1 MPLTTPLAQTAADL
15 AHKNALIAE
24 ARNWIA
30 PLMTRY
36 GAVEAFFLSLPSD
49 RLNAL
54 IEAEGLATIQT
65 QLECSLALGNAVN
78 AIAEE
83 SNIAPY
89 VSTAP
94 FAEKLAAHG
103 KQLNA
108 DGTISDLPQP
118 VIEHISD
125 STE

>member
-1 MPLTTPLAQTAADL
+1 MPLTTPLDQTAADL
-15 AHKNALIAE
+15 AAKNALISE

-36 GAVEAFFLSLPSD
+36 GAVEAFFLGLPSD

-54 IEAEGLATIQT
+54 IDAEEWATIQT

-78 AIAEE
+78 AIAAE
-83 SNIAPY
+83 SGIAPY
-89 VSTAP
+89 VSTAK
-94 FAEKLAAHG
+94 FEDKLKAYG

-108 DGTISDLPQP
+108 DGTISDIPPQ
-118 VIEHISD
+118 
-125 STE
+125 TEEPTE